1 MWFKPKSEHIRQ
13 AWSRINR
20 ADFLPED
27 QKNKSNLDQPLPI
40 GFGQT
45 ISQPSV
51 VAFMLEL
58 LAPKLGGKYL
68 DVGSGSGWTTALLA
82 EIAGEQGKVWAIEI
96 VPEIKQF
103 GQHNVS
109 RYGFEAKGVVEFILG
124 DGSRGYSAEAP
135 FDGIL
140 VSASATELPLA
151 LKEQLKIGG
160 RLVIPVG
167 QEIYQ
172 IIRKGEKDFE
182 TNAFSGFVF
191 VPLRSSYESK
201 G

>member
-58 LAPKLGGKYL
+58 LAPKPGGKYL

-82 EIAGEQGKVWAIEI
+82 EIAGKQGKVWAIEI

-182 TNAFSGFVF
+182 ANAFSGFVF